1 MLAHR
6 RRSTRAACKRALDL
20 AGASALLVC
29 LSPVLLV
36 CGGLVRLVDGP
47 PVLFRQERVG
57 RRGRTF
63 QLYKL
68 RTMRPQ
74 AGGPL
79 VTAAGDPRLTRLGRW
94 LRSRKLDELPQL
106 VNVLR
111 GDMSLVGPRPEVPL
125 YVGRQPHGFRA
136 IADLRPGLTDWAS
149 LAFLDEEGVLAAHGG
164 EPDFYPDVLLP
175 RKLALARLYRRR
187 QTLSLDLRIVVAT
200 AAAAAGWRS
209 MAVRLAGPR
218 LVARARR
225 GLGLSQAAE
234 QVGPKQREG

>member
-6 RRSTRAACKRALDL
+6 RRAPGAACKRALDF

-57 RRGRTF
+57 RGGRTF
-63 QLYKL
+63 RLYKL
-68 RTMRPQ
+68 RTMQPQ

-94 LRSRKLDELPQL
+94 LRCRKLDELPQL

-111 GDMSLVGPRPEVPL
+111 GDMSLVGPRPEVPP
-125 YVGRQPHGFRA
+125 YVSRQPHGFRA
-136 IADLRPGLTDWAS
+136 IADLRPGITDWAS
-149 LAFLDEEGVLAAHGG
+149 LAFLDEEDVLAAHGS
-164 EPDFYPDVLLP
+164 EPDFYPAVLLP

-187 QTLSLDLRIVVAT
+187 HSLSLDLRIVAAT
-200 AAAAAGWRS
+200 AAAVAGWRS
-209 MAVRLAGPR
+209 MAVRLVGPR
-218 LVARARR
+218 LLARARR
-225 GLGLSQAAE
+225 GLGLSQPAKE
-234 QVGPKQREG
+234 VGPEQREH